1 MNKYLPKDP
10 RARAAI
16 FATAAVVLTLIIT
29 QFVFAGR
36 GDGRGTPAA
45 ILFQGFASGIVLAL
59 PACGVVLLFR
69 ALRIVNFAQ
78 TALGI
83 AGAILIFEFIQY
95 TPVPFP
101 IALVLGVA
109 LSGLVGIVFGVVTLR
124 FFKSSR
130 LILTVFT
137 IIAAQ
142 FLAGTSGAVRGLPF
156 FPPQAERTTA
166 EQALQADV
174 DRLLPFEG
182 FSFGVGELGI
192 RFGFAEV
199 FAIEIAILA
208 LIALGF
214 FLRYTPSGVAI
225 RALSENAERASLLG
239 IGVGKLSILVWA
251 IAGALSG
258 VGVFANGAVTTV
270 GNATTFNVPVLVLVF
285 TAAVIGGLV
294 NLPRTIFA
302 AVLLGVVNQ
311 AFSYSYE
318 RHAGLFNLGLFLI
331 VAVALLFLA
340 GRRKRSESGETL
352 SFSATEESR
361 PIPKELAGVP
371 IVRITRLVLIG
382 LGIAAVVVFPF
393 VVSTGPQ
400 VLAGVVAL
408 NTIAVLSLVILTG
421 WAGQVSLG
429 QFAFVTIG
437 AVVGGGLSGK
447 FNIPGGFFVAVP
459 LATLITAGVA
469 TLVGIPALRIR
480 GLYLLVATIAFAAA
494 VQSNIFNTDYF
505 GWILP
510 ESVDRPEVFFLDF
523 EDERSMYFLSVAA
536 LVLAVVALTNLR
548 RGRVGRV
555 LIAARENEPGIQS
568 FGVGLFRTKLL
579 AFAISGGMAGFGGA
593 VLAHHQRGVST
604 DTFPLIAN
612 VETFIQAIFGGV
624 GSPVGALLGS
634 AFFSITQDLIGN
646 AFIVGLMTGGLPLL
660 LLFVAPGGLI
670 SLINQGRDSLLRIV
684 AQRRQIVVPSLFADY
699 DPDALENQL
708 IPLGEQQ
715 TGQGLA
721 ALPQDERW
729 QLESGMYA
737 GKGVR
742 IRDLAAPQKEKADST
757 ALSGAAKAVA
767 ELEEAS

>member
-1 MNKYLPKDP
+1 MNKFLPKDP

-16 FATAAVVLTLIIT
+16 FATAAVVMTLILT
-29 QFVFAGR
+29 QFVFTGR
-36 GDGRGTPAA
+36 GDAQGTPAA
-45 ILFQGFASGIVLAL
+45 ILFQGFASGLVLAL

-78 TALGI
+78 TGLGI
-83 AGAILIFEFIQY
+83 AGAILIFEFIQF
-95 TPVPFP
+95 TAVPFP
-101 IALVLGVA
+101 IALLLGVA
-109 LSGLVGIVFGVVTLR
+109 LAVLIGVTFGVVTLR

-137 IIAAQ
+137 IMAAQ
-142 FLAGTSGAVRGLPF
+142 LLAAQSGLVRALPF

-166 EQALQADV
+166 DDALQSQV

-182 FSFGVGELGI
+182 FSFGVGDLGI

-199 FAIEIAILA
+199 FAIEMAILA
-208 LIALGF
+208 LVALGF
-214 FLRYTPSGVAI
+214 FLRFTQSGVAI

-239 IGVGKLSILVWA
+239 IGVGKLSIVVWA

-258 VGVFANGAVTTV
+258 VGVFANGAITTV
-270 GNATTFNVPVLVLVF
+270 GNATSFSVPVLVLVF
-285 TAAVIGGLV
+285 AAAVIGALV
-294 NLPRTIFA
+294 NLPRTILA
-302 AVLLGVVNQ
+302 AVLLGVLNQ
-311 AFSYSYE
+311 AFSYSYQS
-318 RHAGLFNLGLFLI
+318 HTSLFDVFLFLV
-331 VAVALLFLA
+331 VAVGLLFLA
-340 GRRKRSESGETL
+340 GRRRRSESSEGL

-361 PIPKELAGVP
+361 PVPKELATVP
-371 IVRITRLVLIG
+371 IVRLTRLGLIG

-437 AVVGGGLSGK
+437 AVVAGGLSGK
-447 FNIPGGFFVAVP
+447 FNVPGGFFVAVP
-459 LATLITAGVA
+459 LATLVTAGVA
-469 TLVGIPALRIR
+469 TIVGIPALRIR
-480 GLYLLVATIAFAAA
+480 GLYLLVATIAFASA
-494 VQSNIFNTDYF
+494 VQNNIFNGDYF
-505 GWILP
+505 GWLLP
-510 ESVDRPEVFFLDF
+510 EAVDRPEFFFLDF
-523 EDERSMYFLSVAA
+523 EDERSMYFLCVAA
-536 LVLAVVALTNLR
+536 LILAVVVLTNLR
-548 RGRVGRV
+548 KSRVGRI
-555 LIAARENEPGIQS
+555 LIAARENEAGIQS

-604 DTFPLIAN
+604 DTFPVIAN
-612 VETFIQAIFGGV
+612 VETFVQAIFGGV
-624 GSPVGALLGS
+624 GSPAGALLGS
-634 AFFSITQDLIGN
+634 AFFRIGEDLIGS
-646 AFIVGLMTGGLPLL
+646 ALILALMTGGLPLM

-670 SLINQGRDSLLRIV
+670 SLINQARDSMLRIV

-708 IPLGEQQ
+708 IPLAEPQM
-715 TGQGLA
+715 GQGLA
-721 ALPQDERW
+721 ALPADERW

-742 IRDLAAPQKEKADST
+742 IRDLAAPRKEKADST
-757 ALSGAAKAVA
+757 ALSGAARAVA